1 LCLALTLPSP
11 GPDMLLSCQD
21 RMEIKLRRQLKHDK
35 KDIGTRLD
43 QKNRYRS
50 SLKKLDPPVY
60 QIGVSVFIEKTYAQN
75 IF

>member
-1 LCLALTLPSP
+1 
-11 GPDMLLSCQD
+11 MLLSCQD

-60 QIGVSVFIEKTYAQN
+60 QIGVSDFHRENLCSEYFLKMI
-75 IF
+75 